1 MEATNQIRPITPS
14 QTPLIEYCLYARK
27 SSEDDERQ
35 TMSIDS
41 QIKEMNDLAIRD
53 GLFIKEIRK
62 ESHSAKMSG
71 QRPVFAQVLNDIR
84 IGMFT
89 GILTWAPDRLS
100 RNAGDLGMIVDLM
113 DQGKLQ
119 QIKTF
124 SQNFS
129 NNPNEKFLL
138 MILCSQAKL
147 ENDQK
152 GINVKRGIRAKCEMG
167 WRPGPPP
174 IGYFNR
180 SFAGVKDIVVDPDRG
195 TTITEMFKRVGIGG
209 QSGRDIKKWFD
220 EIGFTTRTGVQIYL
234 SSIYLML
241 KNPFY
246 YGEFEYPVKSGNWYK
261 GSHPPL
267 TTKEIFEKVQ
277 KKLIIPFPKAKWGS
291 KTFTFK
297 DLLICGSCGT
307 SFTAQDKY
315 RKRKFRDPR
324 YHIYYN
330 CTKTRDPNCQ
340 EPYVTE
346 EKLIK
351 ELIKYV
357 NFTSMAHPQM
367 IKYTEQIKLDME
379 QYKKIRDEILLQQD
393 VDPDKTPFDIRE
405 YAKYTLH
412 YGAVPEKR
420 EIIKALGGMIYIHN
434 QLVCSAP
441 SK

>member
-1 MEATNQIRPITPS
+1 
-14 QTPLIEYCLYARK
+14 
-27 SSEDDERQ
+27 
-35 TMSIDS
+35 
-41 QIKEMNDLAIRD
+41 MNDLAVRD

-71 QRPVFAQVLNDIR
+71 QRPVFNQLLNDIR
-84 IGMFT
+84 EGLFT

-100 RNAGDLGMIVDLM
+100 RNAGDLGMLVDLM

-124 SQNFS
+124 SQSFS

-180 SFAGVKDIVVDPDRG
+180 SFAGIKDIVIDPERG
-195 TTITEMFKRVGIGG
+195 QTITEMFKRVAENGD
-209 QSGRDIKKWFD
+209 SGRTIQKWFD
-220 EIGFTTRTGVQIYL
+220 EIGFTTRSGKKVGL
-234 SSIYLML
+234 SLIYLML

-246 YGEFEYPVKSGNWYK
+246 YGEFEYPINSGTWYQ

-267 TTKEIFEKVQ
+267 ITKEIFKQVQ
-277 KKLIIPFPKAKWGS
+277 KQLIIPFHKAKWGS

-297 DLLICGSCGT
+297 DLLICGSCGA
-307 SFTAQDKY
+307 SFIGEDRY
-315 RKRKFRDPR
+315 RQRKIGDPK
-324 YHIYYN
+324 YHIYYH
-330 CTKTRDPNCQ
+330 CTKRRDPNCK
-340 EPYVTE
+340 EPYVPE
-346 EKLIK
+346 EKLIR
-351 ELIKYV
+351 ELIRYI
-357 NFTSMAHPQM
+357 NFTTIAHPQM
-367 IKYTEQIKLDME
+367 IHYTEKLKFSME
-379 QYKKIRDEILLQQD
+379 QYKKMREQILLQQD
-393 VDPDKTPFDIRE
+393 IDPDKTPFDIRE
-405 YAKYTLH
+405 YAKHTLY
-412 YGAVPEKR
+412 YGTLPEKR

-434 QLVCSAP
+434 QFVCSAP
-441 SK
+441 SR